1 MVGNGPSPAY
11 IARDELERVLLDVH
25 GWDRPDEYDLKRRRF
40 RARVDDLLGA
50 VRVRMQAAGAA
61 PASGTLLDDREIQ
74 SVLAGCP
81 PLTELPWSQAWLRD
95 LIGQAALF
103 ESGSLRHARTIATG
117 VSDGGWVVKVSLKG
131 LRELGLEPIE
141 VDWTP
146 SRESQRKRLR
156 RAADAQLLRQYEAER
171 HASDGRISYR
181 RWVDRSPFANAVFQL
196 IEQKLEETHP
206 AGGRP
211 FTLDARRQIRCDV
224 FAWVETQIEG
234 KTARALTDPA
244 TWPAD
249 LRLPRTQQGIG
260 VAQRRADSLLRKAR

>member
-1 MVGNGPSPAY
+1 M
-11 IARDELERVLLDVH
+11 
-25 GWDRPDEYDLKRRRF
+25 
-40 RARVDDLLGA
+40 
-50 VRVRMQAAGAA
+50 
-61 PASGTLLDDREIQ
+61 
-74 SVLAGCP
+74 
-81 PLTELPWSQAWLRD
+81 
-95 LIGQAALF
+95 
-103 ESGSLRHARTIATG
+103 
-117 VSDGGWVVKVSLKG
+117 VKVSLEG

-146 SRESQRKRLR
+146 SRESQRQRLR
-156 RAADAQLLRQYEAER
+156 RAIDAQLLRQYEAER
-171 HASDGRISYR
+171 PASDGRTSYR
-181 RWVDRSPFANAVFQL
+181 QVDRSPFENAVFQL

-234 KTARALTDPA
+234 KRARALTDPT

-260 VAQRRADSLLRKAR
+260 VALWRADSLLREAR